1 MIDALWT
8 DALKAEY
15 DALPEAIKHGYPLE
29 VYRNM
34 GSYGRQ
40 HLIEQETEPDE

>member
-1 MIDALWT
+1 MIDV
-8 DALKAEY
+8 LKIEHE
-15 DALPEAIKHGYPLE
+15 ALPEAIKHEYPLE